1 MVMITNKFKKT
12 LFFALC
18 FNYYLDSVTKVTNL
32 HSLYYNMGS
41 CDLKDVWEADEM
53 WAGYN
58 FILFYMS
65 TIPYL
70 IVMGTGW
77 ALQIRAPENQL
88 ILTAAI
94 VTTIPIIF
102 VTLYTCFACVFL
114 KLYSSDIRLKD
125 RYSYYTFL
133 ELYKRSF
140 TLIIQMVAAITEVGG
155 AVLFLVAGYTEQSG
169 SIHSIGHVAGMI
181 GIITSCCC
189 FFLLPFSPD
198 NYVNLNWRQLQCTCK
213 STYCSVSV

>member
-1 MVMITNKFKKT
+1 M
-12 LFFALC
+12 C
-18 FNYYLDSVTKVTNL
+18 FNYYYYLDSVTKVTNL
-32 HSLYYNMGS
+32 HSITDSATKVTNLHSVYYSMGC

-77 ALQIRAPENQL
+77 VLQIRAPENQL
-88 ILTAAI
+88 ILAAAI

-102 VTLYTCFACVFL
+102 VTLYTCFTCVFL
-114 KLYSSDIRLKD
+114 KLYSSDIHLKD
-125 RYSYYTFL
+125 RHIIHSWNCI
-133 ELYKRSF
+133 KSF
-140 TLIIQMVAAITEVGG
+140 TLIIQMLAAITEVGG
-155 AVLFLVAGYTEQSG
+155 AVLLLVAGYTEQSG
-169 SIHSIGHVAGMI
+169 SIRSIGHVAGMT
-181 GIITSCCC
+181 GIMTSCCC

-198 NYVNLNWRQLQCTCK
+198 NYVNRNWRQLQWTCK
-213 STYCSVSV
+213 STYCSV

>member
-1 MVMITNKFKKT
+1 
-12 LFFALC
+12 
-18 FNYYLDSVTKVTNL
+18 
-32 HSLYYNMGS
+32 MGC

-88 ILTAAI
+88 ILAAAI

-102 VTLYTCFACVFL
+102 VTLYTCFACVFF

-125 RYSYYTFL
+125 RHIIHSWNCM
-133 ELYKRSF
+133 KSF
-140 TLIIQMVAAITEVGG
+140 ALIIQMVAAITEVGG
-155 AVLFLVAGYTEQSG
+155 AVLFLVAGYTEQSD
-169 SIHSIGHVAGMI
+169 SIRSIGHVAGMI
-181 GIITSCCC
+181 GIMTSCCC